1 MKYEF
6 KCKKCGAI
14 RTVDI
19 EMSKISEAKI
29 MCSCGSEMRRVWKA
43 SLIIPDYMKA
53 DQSQEMSYIND
64 RLNIRPS
71 GKTKVYY

>member
-6 KCKKCGAI
+6 KCKKCGKI
-14 RTVDI
+14 KTVDLP
-19 EMSKISEAKI
+19 MSEISSAKI
-29 MCSCGSEMRRVWKA
+29 TCACSGDMKRVWKA
-43 SLIIPDYMKA
+43 SLIVPEYMKA
-53 DQSQEMSYIND
+53 DQSQEMSYVND

>member
-6 KCKKCGAI
+6 KCSNCNARKI
-14 RTVDI
+14 VDI
-19 EMSKISEAKI
+19 DISKISEAKVI
-29 MCSCGSEMRRVWKA
+29 CDCGSEMKRVWKA
-43 SLIIPDYMKA
+43 SLIVPEYMKA

-64 RLNIRPS
+64 RMKIRPS